1 MIPISP
7 SLIQKREMTKTYKS
21 GSDISINVVLS
32 DKKNLHISFTPSSD
46 GTSTYT
52 TKDASVQAAIE
63 KHYRF
68 GKLFRLASV
77 EDERKPKEKPVQAAP
92 VKKNEEISVP
102 DLSVAKDIL
111 ADRFGISRTLL
122 RTKDAIMEHAAAH
135 GVVFTGI

>member
-21 GSDISINVVLS
+21 GSDISINVILS
-32 DKKNLHISFTPSSD
+32 GNKNLHISFTPSSD

-68 GKLFRLASV
+68 GKLFRLERV

>member
-1 MIPISP
+1 
-7 SLIQKREMTKTYKS
+7 MTKTYKS
-21 GSDISINVVLS
+21 GSDISISVQLAG
-32 DKKNLHISFTPSSD
+32 KKSLHISFTPSSD

-52 TKDASVQAAIE
+52 TNDASVQAAIE

-68 GKLFRLASV
+68 GKLFRLERV

>member
-7 SLIQKREMTKTYKS
+7 SLIQKRDMTKTYKS
-21 GSDISINVVLS
+21 GSDISINVILS

-52 TKDASVQAAIE
+52 TKDANVQAAIE

-68 GKLFRLASV
+68 GKLFRLALV

-92 VKKNEEISVP
+92 ASKNEEIIVP

-122 RTKDAIMEHAAAH
+122 RTKDAIIEHAAAH
-135 GVVFTGI
+135 GVVFKGI

>member
-1 MIPISP
+1 MIPIPP

-21 GSDISINVVLS
+21 GSDISINVILAGN
-32 DKKNLHISFTPSSD
+32 KNLHISFTPSSD

-52 TKDASVQAAIE
+52 TKDANVQAAIE

-68 GKLFRLASV
+68 GKLFRLERV

-135 GVVFTGI
+135 GIVFTGI

>member
-21 GSDISINVVLS
+21 GSDISISVQLAG
-32 DKKNLHISFTPSSD
+32 KKSLHISFTPSSD

-77 EDERKPKEKPVQAAP
+77 EDERKPKEKPVQATS

>member
-21 GSDISINVVLS
+21 GSDISINVILS

-52 TKDASVQAAIE
+52 TKDAGVQAAIE

-68 GKLFRLASV
+68 GKLFRLERV
-77 EDERKPKEKPVQAAP
+77 EEERKPKEKPVQSSP

>member
-21 GSDISINVVLS
+21 GSDISINVILS

-68 GKLFRLASV
+68 GKLFRLESV

-122 RTKDAIMEHAAAH
+122 RTKDAIIEHAAAH

>member
-21 GSDISINVVLS
+21 GSDISINVILS

-77 EDERKPKEKPVQAAP
+77 EDERKPKEKPVQTAP

>member
-21 GSDISINVVLS
+21 GSDISINVILS

>member
-21 GSDISINVVLS
+21 GSDISINVILS

-68 GKLFRLASV
+68 GKLFRLERV

>member
-21 GSDISINVVLS
+21 GSDISINVILS

-68 GKLFRLASV
+68 GKLFRLERV

-92 VKKNEEISVP
+92 VKNNEEISVP

-122 RTKDAIMEHAAAH
+122 RTKDAIIEHAAAH

>member
-21 GSDISINVVLS
+21 GSDISISVQLAG
-32 DKKNLHISFTPSSD
+32 KKSLHISFTPSSD

>member
-21 GSDISINVVLS
+21 GSDISINVILA
-32 DKKNLHISFTPSSD
+32 DNKNLHISFTPSSD

-52 TKDASVQAAIE
+52 TKDAGVQAAIE

-68 GKLFRLASV
+68 DKLFRLARV

-122 RTKDAIMEHAAAH
+122 RTKDAIIEHAAAH

>member
-21 GSDISINVVLS
+21 GSDISINVILS
-32 DKKNLHISFTPSSD
+32 DNKNLHISFTPSSD

-68 GKLFRLASV
+68 GKLFRLARV

>member
-21 GSDISINVVLS
+21 GSDISINVILS

-63 KHYRF
+63 KHYRY
-68 GKLFRLASV
+68 GKLFRLARV
-77 EDERKPKEKPVQAAP
+77 EDERKPKEKTVQAAP
-92 VKKNEEISVP
+92 VKKSEEISVP

-122 RTKDAIMEHAAAH
+122 RTKDAIIEHAAAH
-135 GVVFTGI
+135 GVVFKGI

>member
-21 GSDISINVVLS
+21 GSDISINVILS

-63 KHYRF
+63 KHYRY
-68 GKLFRLASV
+68 GKLFRLARV
-77 EDERKPKEKPVQAAP
+77 EDERKPKAKPVEAAP
-92 VKKNEEISVP
+92 ASKNEEIIVP

-122 RTKDAIMEHAAAH
+122 RTKDEIIEHAAAH
-135 GVVFTGI
+135 GVVFKGI